1 MSAQTHSP
9 DTGVTPSPDSGGV
22 TPTQTPTD
30 TGVTPS
36 QSSSLSP
43 ASETRDANADGNLD
57 ESREAALDRAE
68 LQKALKAERHRSR
81 EMERALKALQD
92 AEKTRTDAEKS
103 EIERATSAPMLPS
116 VALPRWNAKCWLGK
130 LPMKRASRVFG
141 IDSPAMTLA
150 RFGPTLSACVRKWVS
165 RQARLR
171 VGSGAMAFRLSL
183 ALWTN
188 SFEGLERDGA
198 NPPVSL
204 IERHAR
210 QHAGQFH

>member
-43 ASETRDANADGNLD
+43 ASETRDADATGNLD

-103 EIERATSAPMLPS
+103 EIERATERAETAERR
-116 VALPRWNAKCWLGK
+116 VASMERE
-130 LPMKRASRVFG
+130 M
-141 IDSPAMTLA
+141 LA
-150 RFGPTLSACVRKWVS
+150 RQVANETGIPGLWHRLSGDDTRALRADA
-165 RQARLR
+165 QRLR
-171 VGSGAMAFRLSL
+171 EEMGLTSGAL
-183 ALWTN
+183 
-188 SFEGLERDGA
+188 EGGVRSDGVPA
-198 NPPVSL
+198 QPSSMDEL
-204 IERHAR
+204 IRGFGEGRR
-210 QHAGQFH
+210 